1 MMENLARLCSLV
13 ACLFIAGAGLA
24 IIIMIFVGKIDL
36 RYLVSEANH
45 EASMSRF
52 QLLIFTF
59 VIAIAVFRIV
69 ELKGAL
75 PDVPNGILTLLGISA
90 STYAVGK
97 GISYSDEAGITP
109 REQPPQ
115 TNVLGR
121 ADAPA
126 ADVHDGGGPGGA
138 GAVQGGG

>member
-1 MMENLARLCSLV
+1 MMENMARLCSLV

-69 ELKGAL
+69 ELKGVL
-75 PDVPNGILTLLGISA
+75 PDIPNGILTLLGISA

-97 GISYSDEAGITP
+97 GISYSDEAGIAP
-109 REQPPQ
+109 RPQPPQ
-115 TNVLGR
+115 TSVLGGG
-121 ADAPA
+121 AGAA
-126 ADVHDGGGPGGA
+126 ADIPGGEGPGGA
-138 GAVQGGG
+138 GEAQGGR

>member
-1 MMENLARLCSLV
+1 METLAQLCSLV
-13 ACLFIAGAGLA
+13 ACLFIAAAGLA

-36 RYLVSEANH
+36 RYIVSEANH

-59 VIAIAVFRIV
+59 VIAIAVFRIA
-69 ELKGAL
+69 EANKAL

-97 GISYSDEAGITP
+97 GISYSDAAGVTP
-109 REQPPQ
+109 RSQPPQ
-115 TNVLGR
+115 SNVLGR
-121 ADAPA
+121 DDAPA
-126 ADVHDGGGPGGA
+126 PQAPGGGVPGGVA
-138 GAVQGGG
+138 GVEGGG